1 MASAAK
7 LGPHVRRLRARG
19 SAREMLS
26 DSVREARLRG
36 GARRTDLQLA
46 RAGRGSGPVL
56 VGPFV
61 GEIGFEL
68 LYWIPLL
75 RGLLARHG
83 IAPERVTAISRG
95 GAEPW
100 YAGIAEGYVDVL
112 DLFSPEQYA
121 RRLEERR
128 ASIGDSKQLT
138 SAELDVELLEAAR
151 ERIGAAPA
159 AVVHPSLLYTRLRY
173 FWIGE
178 RDPAKTLARLAFEP
192 LAAAAPE
199 PDLGLPEEYVAVK
212 VYFSDCFPDTPENH
226 RFARRRIEQLAERT
240 AVVLLPAAFAFD
252 DHGAPPLAE
261 VEGVHSLEGRLP
273 ARTNLAAQTRIIG
286 GATALHA
293 TYGGFSYLAP
303 LVGVAASVFYSAENF
318 NPVHLNALQSMRERL
333 DGPEYRVEQTG
344 AARC

>member
-1 MASAAK
+1 M
-7 LGPHVRRLRARG
+7 
-19 SAREMLS
+19 
-26 DSVREARLRG
+26 REARLRG

-46 RAGRGSGPVL
+46 RAARGSGPVL

-75 RGLLARHG
+75 RGMLTHHG

-100 YAGIAEGYVDVL
+100 YSDIAEGYVDVL
-112 DLFSPEQYA
+112 DLFSPEGYA

-128 ASIGDSKQLT
+128 ASAGDSKQLT
-138 SAELDVELLEAAR
+138 STALDAELLAGAR
-151 ERIGAAPA
+151 ERIGESPA

-178 RDPAKTLARLAFEP
+178 RDPAKTLARLAFER
-192 LAAAAPE
+192 LAVAAPE

-212 VYFSDCFPDTPENH
+212 VYFSDCFPDTPDNH
-226 RFARRRIEQLAERT
+226 RFARERIEQLAGRT
-240 AVVLLPAAFAFD
+240 AVVLLPGAFAFD
-252 DHGAPPLAE
+252 DHGAPPLAA
-261 VEGVHSLEGRLP
+261 VEGVHHLEGRLP
-273 ARTNLAAQTRIIG
+273 VRTNLAAQTRIIG

-303 LVGVAASVFYSAENF
+303 LLGVPATVFHSEENF
-318 NPVHLNALQSMRERL
+318 NPVHLDSLRALGERL
-333 DGPEYRVEQTG
+333 GSPEYRVEQTES
-344 AARC
+344 APC